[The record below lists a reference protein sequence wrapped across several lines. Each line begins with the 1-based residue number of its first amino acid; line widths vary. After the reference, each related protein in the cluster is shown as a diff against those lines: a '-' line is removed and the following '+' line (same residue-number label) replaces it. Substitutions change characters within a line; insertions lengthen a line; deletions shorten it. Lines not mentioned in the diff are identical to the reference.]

1 MNQSCHWLVISIG
14 SQHTVFI
21 TFYPFKT
28 YMKAS
33 DIQCADA
40 QATPQEIN
48 ESAIKC
54 LRKMAKHHGKNLSL
68 VALRTKN
75 FIHDEA
81 LTLNDIAKI
90 GESIGFRAHCV
101 TISLEE
107 LGKAIALPCIVKWN
121 GHGFVVASAIVQNQV
136 AIGTDQSSVTVS
148 VSEFCK
154 NWLPDGDGQGTV
166 LVLEP
171 TTAFFQEKLAVT
183 EQKPQGLRSL
193 WDYLRKYPRLMW
205 QLALGMLV
213 GILLKLTMPFLTQ
226 SIVDVGVMN
235 NNLNFIYIFLAAQ
248 LMLMLGRNSL
258 EAIRGWLLLY
268 VSSRVGISLLADLVA
283 KVMRLPISYFNER
296 VVGEVMQRVEDQKRI
311 ETFLSTQLTVILFS
325 TINLVVYTLIFIV
338 YDLTIF
344 AIFFGSTLLYLA
356 WIKLFMQKR
365 REYDFGRARIAE
377 QEQNKL
383 VQMVHG
389 MSDIKLANAEL
400 LKRWDWEHI
409 RTRLFRQNMKLL
421 KISQVQQIGGL
432 IINDTKNLLI
442 TCLSAK
448 AVLDGDLSLGAMLAV
463 QQMLGQTNSATEQLF
478 AYFQQI
484 QDARISTERINAVH
498 QMPEEECDDCVKT
511 HQLTGK
517 QSIEIDDVCFAY
529 PGASVSVLRNV
540 KLSIPAGKTTAIVG
554 SSGSGKTTLLKLLM
568 KNHAPDTGEI
578 LLGKLN
584 FINISAPAWRSKCG
598 VVMSDGVIFSDT
610 ILNNIALGHEDPDMT
625 LAREAARV
633 ANIQKWIESTP
644 LGFHTLIGGEY
655 ANLSQGQKQRILIAR
670 AVYKN
675 PDFLFF
681 DEGTSAL
688 DLQNQHI
695 VLENLKRFFENRTV
709 VVVAHRLSTI
719 RNADQIVVVEEG
731 RILEKGTHAEL
742 IALGGR
748 YLELLTSQLEL
759 AA

>member
-1 MNQSCHWLVISIG
+1 
-14 SQHTVFI
+14 
-21 TFYPFKT
+21 
-28 YMKAS
+28 MKAIKS
-33 DIQCADA
+33 QIIDA
-40 QATPQEIN
+40 HASPKEIN
-48 ESAIKC
+48 ESALKC
-54 LRKMAKHHGKNLSL
+54 LRKMAQHHGKIIPL
-68 VALRTKN
+68 VTLRTKN
-75 FIHDEA
+75 FMQNEA
-81 LTLNDIAKI
+81 LTLNDMAKI
-90 GESIGFRAHCV
+90 AESIGFRAHCV
-101 TISLEE
+101 TMGLEE
-107 LGKAIALPCIVKWN
+107 LGKAIALPCIIKWN
-121 GHGFVVASAIVQNQV
+121 GHGFVVVSAIVQNQI

-148 VSEFCK
+148 SSEFCK
-154 NWLPDGDGQGTV
+154 NWLSGEASHGTV

-171 TTAFFQEKLAVT
+171 TTSFFQETASIT

-205 QLALGMLV
+205 QLTLGMLV
-213 GILLKLTMPFLTQ
+213 GTALKLMMPFLTQ

-283 KVMRLPISYFNER
+283 KVMRLPISYFNEK
-296 VVGEVMQRVEDQKRI
+296 VVGEVMQRVEDQKRV
-311 ETFLSTQLTVILFS
+311 ETFLSTQLTTILFS
-325 TINLVVYTLIFIV
+325 TINLAVYTMIFIV
-338 YDLTIF
+338 YDRTIF

-356 WIKLFMQKR
+356 WIKLFMKKR
-365 REYDFGRARIAE
+365 RDYDFGHAQIAG

-383 VQMVHG
+383 VQMVQG

-409 RTRLFRQNMKLL
+409 RTRLFKQNMKLL

-448 AVLDGDLSLGAMLAV
+448 AVLDGHLSLGAMLAV
-463 QQMLGQTNSATEQLF
+463 QQMLGQTNNATEQLF

-498 QMPEEECDDCVKT
+498 QMPEEEDQSSVKT
-511 HQLTGK
+511 NLLAEK
-517 QSIEIDDVCFAY
+517 QPIVLDEVSFSY
-529 PGASVSVLRNV
+529 PGAGVATLRNL
-540 KLSIPAGKTTAIVG
+540 KLYIPAGKTTAIVG

-568 KNHAPDTGEI
+568 KHYAPDTGEM

-584 FINISAPAWRSKCG
+584 FANISSPAWRSKCG

-610 ILNNIALGHEDPDMT
+610 ILCNIALGDDDPDIAK
-625 LAREAARV
+625 ARAAAKV
-633 ANIQKWIESTP
+633 ANIQKWVESTP
-644 LGFHTLIGGEY
+644 LGFHTPIGGEY

-675 PDFLFF
+675 PEFLFF

-688 DLQNQHI
+688 DLQNQQV
-695 VLENLKRFFENRTV
+695 VLENLKRFFEDRTV

-731 RILEKGTHAEL
+731 QIIEKGTHEEL
-742 IALGGR
+742 IAHGGR

>member
-1 MNQSCHWLVISIG
+1 MKTDT
-14 SQHTVFI
+14 SQLEDVH
-21 TFYPFKT
+21 
-28 YMKAS
+28 
-33 DIQCADA
+33 
-40 QATPQEIN
+40 ATPKEIN
-48 ESAIKC
+48 ESALKC
-54 LRKMAKHHGKNLSL
+54 IRKMAHHHGKIISL
-68 VALRTKN
+68 VALRAKN
-75 FIHDEA
+75 FVKNEA
-81 LTLNDIAKI
+81 LTLNDMAKI
-90 GESIGFRAHCV
+90 AESIGFRAHCV

-107 LGKAIALPCIVKWN
+107 LGKAIALPCIIKWN
-121 GHGFVVASAIVQNQV
+121 GHGFVVVSAIVQNQL

-148 VSEFCK
+148 KSEFCK
-154 NWLPDGDGQGTV
+154 NWLPADSHQGVV

-171 TTAFFQEKLAVT
+171 TTAFFQEATSVA

-193 WDYLRKYPRLMW
+193 WDYLSKYPRLMW

-213 GILLKLTMPFLTQ
+213 GTALKLAMPFLTQ

-283 KVMRLPISYFNER
+283 KVMRLPVSYFNEK
-296 VVGEVMQRVEDQKRI
+296 VVGEVMQRVEDQKRV
-311 ETFLSTQLTVILFS
+311 ETFLSTQLTTLLFS
-325 TINLVVYTLIFIV
+325 KINLIVYTLIFII
-338 YDLTIF
+338 YDPTIF
-344 AIFFGSTLLYLA
+344 TIFFGSTLLYLG

-365 REYDFGRARIAE
+365 RDYDFGRARIAE
-377 QEQNKL
+377 SEQNKL
-383 VQMVHG
+383 VQMVQG

-409 RTRLFRQNMKLL
+409 RTRLFKQNMKLL

-448 AVLDGDLSLGAMLAV
+448 AVLDGHLSLGAMLAV
-463 QQMLGQTNSATEQLF
+463 QQMLGQTNNATEQLF

-498 QMPEEECDDCVKT
+498 QMPEEESQDCVKIN
-511 HQLTGK
+511 QLSEN
-517 QSIEIDDVCFAY
+517 QPIVLNEVSFSY
-529 PGASVSVLRNV
+529 PGAAFSTLKNL
-540 KLSIPAGKTTAIVG
+540 KLFIPAGKTTAIVG

-568 KNHAPDTGEI
+568 KHYAPDTGEMM
-578 LLGKLN
+578 LGKLN
-584 FINISAPAWRSKCG
+584 FVNISAPAWRSKCG

-610 ILNNIALGHEDPDMT
+610 ILSNIALGDDDPDVAK
-625 LAREAARV
+625 ARAAAKV
-633 ANIQKWIESTP
+633 ANIHKWVESTP
-644 LGFHTLIGGEY
+644 LGFHTPIGGEY

-675 PDFLFF
+675 PEFLFF

-688 DLQNQHI
+688 DLQNQQI
-695 VLENLKRFFENRTV
+695 VLDNLKQFFEDRTV

-731 RILEKGTHAEL
+731 QILEKGTHEEL

-748 YLELLTSQLEL
+748 YFELLTSQLEL

>member
-1 MNQSCHWLVISIG
+1 MKPRKS
-14 SQHTVFI
+14 
-21 TFYPFKT
+21 PFADVH
-28 YMKAS
+28 AS
-33 DIQCADA
+33 PKDV
-40 QATPQEIN
+40 N
-48 ESAIKC
+48 ESALKC
-54 LRKMAKHHGKNLSL
+54 LRKLARHHGKVVSL
-68 VALRTKN
+68 VTLRMQVVAQN
-75 FIHDEA
+75 EA
-81 LTLNDIAKI
+81 ITLNDVARIA
-90 GESIGFRAHCV
+90 ESIGFRAHSV
-101 TISLEE
+101 SINLAE
-107 LGKAIALPCIVKWN
+107 LGRTIALPCVVKWN
-121 GHGFVVASAIVQNQV
+121 GHGFVVVSAIVQNQL
-136 AIGTDQSSVTVS
+136 AIGTDQDSVTVS
-148 VSEFCK
+148 ASEFCK
-154 NWLPDGDGQGTV
+154 NWLPSHANQGVV

-171 TTAFFQEKLAVT
+171 TTAFFQETTSIAD
-183 EQKPQGLRSL
+183 QKPQGLRSL

-205 QLALGMLV
+205 QLTLGMLV
-213 GILLKLTMPFLTQ
+213 GTALKLTMPFLTQ

-283 KVMRLPISYFNER
+283 KVMRLPVSYFNEK

-311 ETFLSTQLTVILFS
+311 ETFLSTQLTGIVFS
-325 TINLVVYTLIFIV
+325 LVNLVVYTFIFIL
-338 YDLTIF
+338 YDRTIF
-344 AIFFGSTLLYLA
+344 AIFFGATLLYLA

-365 REYDFGRARIAE
+365 RDYDFGRAQMAG

-383 VQMVHG
+383 VQLVQG

-409 RTRLFRQNMKLL
+409 RTRLFKQNMKLL

-448 AVLDGDLSLGAMLAV
+448 AVLDGHLSLGAMLAV

-498 QMPEEECDDCVKT
+498 QMPEEENQAGVKT
-511 HQLTGK
+511 AQLPEN
-517 QSIEIDDVCFAY
+517 QPIVLNDVSFSY
-529 PGASVSVLRNV
+529 PGATAATLRHLN
-540 KLSIPAGKTTAIVG
+540 LFIPTGKTTAIVG

-568 KNHAPDTGEI
+568 KHYVPDTGEVR
-578 LLGKLN
+578 LGKVN
-584 FINISAPAWRSKCG
+584 FINMSAPAWRSKCG
-598 VVMSDGVIFSDT
+598 VVLSDGVIFSDT
-610 ILNNIALGHEDPDMT
+610 ILSNIALGDNDPD
-625 LAREAARV
+625 LARARAAAKV
-633 ANIQKWIESTP
+633 ANIHKWVESTP
-644 LGFHTLIGGEY
+644 LGFHTPIGGEY

-670 AVYKN
+670 AVYKH
-675 PDFLFF
+675 PEFLFF

-688 DLQNQHI
+688 DLQNQQI
-695 VLENLKRFFENRTV
+695 VLENLKQFFANRTV

-719 RNADQIVVVEEG
+719 RNADQIVVIEEG
-731 RILEKGTHAEL
+731 QILEKGTHNEL

>member
-1 MNQSCHWLVISIG
+1 MK
-14 SQHTVFI
+14 
-21 TFYPFKT
+21 TFNRQL
-28 YMKAS
+28 S
-33 DIQCADA
+33 DGHAAPKD
-40 QATPQEIN
+40 IN
-48 ESAIKC
+48 ESALKC
-54 LRKMAKHHGKNLSL
+54 LRKMAHHHGKVISL
-68 VALRTKN
+68 VSLRARN
-75 FIHDEA
+75 FVQNEA

-90 GESIGFRAHCV
+90 AESIGFRAHCV
-101 TISLEE
+101 SIGLEE
-107 LGKAIALPCIVKWN
+107 LGKSIALPCIIKWN
-121 GHGFVVASAIVQNQV
+121 GHGFVVVSAIVQNQI

-148 VSEFCK
+148 ASEFYK
-154 NWLPDGDGQGTV
+154 NWLPVQEEPGVV

-171 TTAFFQEKLAVT
+171 TTAFYQETTSFA

-193 WDYLRKYPRLMW
+193 WDYLRKYPRLIW
-205 QLALGMLV
+205 QLSLGMVV
-213 GILLKLTMPFLTQ
+213 GTVLKLMMPFLTQ

-235 NNLNFIYIFLAAQ
+235 NNLNFIYVFLAAQ

-283 KVMRLPISYFNER
+283 KVMLLPVSYFNEK
-296 VVGEVMQRVEDQKRI
+296 VVGEVMQRVEDQKRV
-311 ETFLSTQLTVILFS
+311 ETFLSTQLTSILFS
-325 TINLVVYTLIFIV
+325 LINLVVYTFIFIV
-338 YDLTIF
+338 YDRMIF
-344 AIFFGSTLLYLA
+344 CIFFGATLLYLG
-356 WIKLFMQKR
+356 WIKLFMQR
-365 REYDFGRARIAE
+365 RRDYDFGRARIAE

-383 VQMVHG
+383 VQMVQG

-400 LKRWDWEHI
+400 LKRWDWEHL
-409 RTRLFRQNMKLL
+409 RTRLFKQNMKLL

-448 AVLDGDLSLGAMLAV
+448 AVLDGHLSLGAMLAV

-498 QMPEEECDDCVKT
+498 QMEEEEAQDCVKT
-511 HQLTGK
+511 NQLAEN
-517 QSIEIDDVCFAY
+517 QPIVLDQVSFSY
-529 PGASVSVLRNV
+529 PGASVSTLRNL
-540 KLSIPAGKTTAIVG
+540 KLVIPSGKTTAIVG

-568 KNHAPDTGEI
+568 KHYAPDIGEM
-578 LLGKLN
+578 LLGKIN
-584 FINISAPAWRSKCG
+584 FVNISAPAWRSKCG

-610 ILNNIALGHEDPDMT
+610 ILSNIALGDEDPDI
-625 LAREAARV
+625 AQVRAAAKV
-633 ANIQKWIESTP
+633 ANIHKWVESTP
-644 LGFHTLIGGEY
+644 LGFHTPIGGEY

-675 PDFLFF
+675 PEFLFF

-688 DLQNQHI
+688 DLQNQQI
-695 VLENLKRFFENRTV
+695 VLENLKRFFQDRTV

-731 RILEKGTHAEL
+731 QILEMGTHEEL
-742 IALGGR
+742 IAREGR
-748 YLELLTSQLEL
+748 YLELLTSQLEI

>member
-1 MNQSCHWLVISIG
+1 MKIHKNQLINLH
-14 SQHTVFI
+14 
-21 TFYPFKT
+21 
-28 YMKAS
+28 AS
-33 DIQCADA
+33 PKDS
-40 QATPQEIN
+40 N

-54 LRKMAKHHGKNLSL
+54 LRKVARHHGKVISL
-68 VALRTKN
+68 VALRTKLVTPN
-75 FIHDEA
+75 EA
-81 LTLNDIAKI
+81 ITLNDVATI
-90 GESIGFRAHCV
+90 GESIGFRAHSV
-101 TISLEE
+101 RINLTE
-107 LGKAIALPCIVKWN
+107 LRKTIALPCIVKWN
-121 GHGFVVASAIVQNQV
+121 GHGFVVVTAIVQNQI
-136 AIGTDQSSVTVS
+136 AIGTDQDSVTVS
-148 VSEFCK
+148 ASEFCK
-154 NWLPDGDGQGTV
+154 NWSPTQTDQGVV

-171 TTAFFQEKLAVT
+171 TAAFFQETTSLE

-205 QLALGMLV
+205 QLSLGMLA
-213 GILLKLTMPFLTQ
+213 GTALKLTMPFLTQ

-283 KVMRLPISYFNER
+283 KVMRLPISYFNEK

-311 ETFLSTQLTVILFS
+311 ETFLSTQLTGILFS
-325 TINLVVYTLIFIV
+325 LVNLVVYTLIFIV
-338 YDLTIF
+338 YDRTIF
-344 AIFFGSTLLYLA
+344 FIFFGTTLLYLG

-365 REYDFGRARIAE
+365 RDYDFGRARIAE

-383 VQMVHG
+383 VQLVQG

-409 RTRLFRQNMKLL
+409 RTRLFKQNMKLL

-432 IINDTKNLLI
+432 VINDTKNLII

-448 AVLDGDLSLGAMLAV
+448 AVLDGHLSLGAMLAV
-463 QQMLGQTNSATEQLF
+463 QQMLGQTNNATEQLF

-484 QDARISTERINAVH
+484 QDARISTERINTVH
-498 QMPEEECDDCVKT
+498 QMPEEESPDSAKT
-511 HQLTGK
+511 NQLPEN
-517 QSIEIDDVCFAY
+517 QPIVLDEVSFSY
-529 PGASVSVLRNV
+529 PGATTTTLRNLELV
-540 KLSIPAGKTTAIVG
+540 IPAGKTTAIVG

-568 KNHAPDTGEI
+568 KHYVPDTGAV

-584 FINISAPAWRSKCG
+584 FLNMSAPAWRTSCG

-610 ILNNIALGHEDPDMT
+610 ILSNIALGDADPDLT
-625 LAREAARV
+625 KAWAAAKV
-633 ANIQKWIESTP
+633 ANIHKWVESTP
-644 LGFHTLIGGEY
+644 RGFHTPIGGEY

-688 DLQNQHI
+688 DLQNQQI
-695 VLENLKRFFENRTV
+695 VLENLKRFFENKTV

-719 RNADQIVVVEEG
+719 RNADQIVVIEEG
-731 RILEKGTHAEL
+731 QILEKGTHNEL
-742 IALGGR
+742 IAKGGR